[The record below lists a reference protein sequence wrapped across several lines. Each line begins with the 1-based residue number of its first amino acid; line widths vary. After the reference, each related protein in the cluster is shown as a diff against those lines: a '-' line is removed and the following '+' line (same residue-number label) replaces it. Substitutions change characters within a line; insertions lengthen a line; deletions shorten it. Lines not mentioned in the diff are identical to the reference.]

1 MGTVDIVAD
10 DLFNK
15 SILTIKIEVLV
26 KLNEVV
32 EKGDILFVVRSVEDD
47 LLIQTIKA
55 PQRGVIVK
63 LFVEDNSI
71 ISINKGTV
79 LCRIY
84 DCNA

>member
-1 MGTVDIVAD
+1 MGIVDVVAD
-10 DLFNK
+10 DLFDR

-26 KLNEVV
+26 NLNEIV
-32 EKGDILFVVRSVEDD
+32 EKGACLFVVRSVEDD

-71 ISINKGTV
+71 ISVNKGTV